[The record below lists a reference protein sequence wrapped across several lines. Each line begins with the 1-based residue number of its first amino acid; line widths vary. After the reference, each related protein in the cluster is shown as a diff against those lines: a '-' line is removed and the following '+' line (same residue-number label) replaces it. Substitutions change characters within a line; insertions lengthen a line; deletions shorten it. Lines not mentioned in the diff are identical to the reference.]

1 MPNKTI
7 YVSDADLPLFTRAV
21 ELTGGNLSA
30 AIVTSLRRLV
40 DVEEA
45 RQAGF
50 EEVTVKVGVGA
61 VERIQRFV
69 ALRLAAWERTT
80 KEGRVE
86 TFRVYRG
93 RTGKFVLHLE
103 RSAGYAHTAGP
114 DGQLTGW
121 RKHFSSEQQYG
132 ELPATSTVEVFDDL
146 DALRDAIPANLFEI
160 VEASAEVPEVEDLDI

>member
-21 ELTGGNLSA
+21 ELVGGNLSA

-40 DVEEA
+40 EVEEA

-61 VERIQRFV
+61 VERVQRFV
-69 ALRLAAWERTT
+69 AVRLAEWQRTT

-93 RTGKFVLHLE
+93 RSGKFVLHLE
-103 RSAGYAHTAGP
+103 RSAGYAHTGGP
-114 DGQLTGW
+114 DGKLTGW
-121 RKHFSSEQQYG
+121 RKHFSSEQQFG

-146 DALRDAIPANLFEI
+146 DALREAIPATLFETI
-160 VEASAEVPEVEDLDI
+160 KASATVPEVENLDV